1 MEILS
6 VYRKRTGDKVL
17 TAYIFQQIAKKG
29 KAEGID
35 DLKRQRDARKWYR
48 ESAEKVK
55 TVNKNRMMTDKE
67 NLVDKILLKDIGR
80 MYMFFYDPKHKE
92 ELPYYDTFPLIF
104 PIEFKPDGFLGIN
117 LHYLPHMLRAK
128 LMDALYQTAN
138 NKKMDDTTK
147 LKISYSILSTASK
160 YKYFK
165 PCLKHYLWDHVRSR
179 YLNVQPHM
187 WDVALMLPLERF
199 KKATK
204 QRVWKE
210 SQEMV
215 NK

>member
-1 MEILS
+1 M
-6 VYRKRTGDKVL
+6 
-17 TAYIFQQIAKKG
+17 TAYIFQQLAKKG
-29 KAEGID
+29 KAQGVD
-35 DLKRQRDARKWYR
+35 DPNRIRDARTWYR
-48 ESAEKVK
+48 NAAEQVK
-55 TVNKNRMMTDKE
+55 SVNKNRMMTDKE
-67 NLVDKILLKDIGR
+67 NLKGNIDINDLGR
-80 MYMFFYDPKHKE
+80 MFMFFYDPKHKE

-104 PIEFKPDGFLGIN
+104 PIEFKPNGFLGIN
-117 LHYLPHMLRAK
+117 LHYLPHMLRAR

-138 NKKMDDTTK
+138 NKKYDDSTK
-147 LKISYSILSTASK
+147 LKISYSILSNASK

-165 PCLKHYLWDHVRSR
+165 PCLKHYLWNHVKSS
-179 YLNVQPHM
+179 YLNVQPNN

-210 SQEMV
+210 SVEMV